1 MTKYTTII
9 VGAGAAGMMTAI
21 AAANHGAKRILILN
35 ATPRL
40 GLKILMSGGGRCNI
54 TNAKLQYQKFYGESK
69 NAIKKIIK
77 QFPPQKVIDF
87 FEEEGLKTKVEEP
100 WYKYFP
106 VDNKAKS
113 VLDTLLN
120 KLKKLDVQ
128 IEYPVVVDK
137 FSFVENCWHV
147 SAQDKQYSCDHLVIA
162 SGGFSYPHTGSDGK
176 LWQNLAQMGIQMK
189 KPIPALTPIK
199 TSNTLFHK
207 LKGLSLPCMVMVKKQ
222 QKTIH
227 QEHNSVLF
235 THFGLSGPCI
245 LNISHWFTDNATDT
259 TLVVNLL
266 PQYQRD
272 VFEKELLQQPHN
284 AKVANFLQQF
294 FQRRLGETL
303 VAMSCP
309 LEQTIGQLTKK
320 QRKSLLNNIFEQH
333 FQVTD
338 TLGYKK
344 AEVTCGGVEFS
355 EVDLKTMELKNFPQ
369 LYVVGEIVNVHGDIG
384 GYNFQW
390 AWSSGWVCGKAIA
403 SKSCS

>member
-9 VGAGAAGMMTAI
+9 IGAGAAGMMTAI
-21 AAANHGAKRILILN
+21 AAASHGAKHILVVN

-54 TNAKLQYQKFYGESK
+54 TNAKLQYPKFYGASQ

-87 FEEEGLKTKVEEP
+87 FEEEGLKTKIEEP

-120 KLKKLDVQ
+120 KLKKLHVQ
-128 IEYPVVVDK
+128 IEYPVVVDE
-137 FSFVENCWHV
+137 FSFREGVWNV
-147 SAQDKQYSCDHLVIA
+147 TAQDKQYCCDYLVIA

-176 LWQNLAQMGIQMK
+176 LWQNLQQMGIKMQ
-189 KPIPALTPIK
+189 KPIPALTPVK
-199 TSNTLFHK
+199 TQNILFHK
-207 LKGLSLPCMVMVKKQ
+207 LKGLSLPCQIMVKRQ
-222 QKTIH
+222 QKTVQ

-235 THFGLSGPCI
+235 THFGLSGPGI
-245 LNISHWFTDNATDT
+245 LNISHWFTQQNTDT
-259 TLVVNLL
+259 TLVLNFL
-266 PQYQRD
+266 PEYQRD
-272 VFEKELLQQPHN
+272 VFEKELMQQPHN
-284 AKVANFLQQF
+284 TKIVNFLHKF

-303 VAMSCP
+303 VAMSCS
-309 LEQTIGQLTKK
+309 LEQTVGQLTKK
-320 QRKSLLNNIFEQH
+320 QRKSLLNNIFAQN

-344 AEVTCGGVEFS
+344 AEVTSGGVEFS
-355 EVDLKTMELKNFPQ
+355 ELDLKTMELKNFPQ

-403 SKSCS
+403 SKSF